1 MAITVKTPAR
11 LHLGQI
17 DLNGSL
23 QRIFGGLGVA
33 IERPNVELEVYP
45 GRRLMVA
52 GEQSLKVKA
61 LARQFLDHFG
71 LKQGAY
77 IYVRQAIPEH
87 VGLGS
92 GTQLALAVG
101 RALAELNN
109 LEVEVDELAGVLDR
123 GDSRSGIGIGAFKH
137 GGFMVDGGRKSAG
150 GGPGDGNSRYVPPV
164 TVRHAFPESWRFIVA
179 IPEQPQGLS
188 GRAEKAAFRRLPP
201 MTPEKV
207 GEICRYLLMKM
218 LPAIVEE
225 DIDGFGQALTE
236 IQRILGDYFSPVQK
250 GTFSNDLSARLA
262 GFMLSSGAKCVGQ
275 SSWGPT
281 VYGLVHRS
289 AARDLEAGVKEFLQN
304 AGRGTVFCARVLN
317 EGARLEVNSQEIRK
331 RVAAR
336 R

>member
-1 MAITVKTPAR
+1 MAVTVKTPAR

-23 QRIFGGLGVA
+23 QRIFGGMGVA
-33 IERPNVELEVYP
+33 IERPGVELEVHP
-45 GRRLMVA
+45 GRRLVVA

-61 LARQFLDHFG
+61 LARQFLNHFG
-71 LKQGAY
+71 LNQGAY
-77 IYVRQAIPEH
+77 IYVRKAIPEH

-109 LEVEVDELAGVLDR
+109 LEVAVDELAKVMDR
-123 GDSRSGIGIGAFKH
+123 GDSRSGIGIGVFKH
-137 GGFMVDGGRKSAG
+137 GGFIVDGGRKSTF

-164 TVRHAFPESWRFIVA
+164 IVRHAFPDSWRFIVA
-179 IPEQPQGLS
+179 IPDQLRGLS

-201 MTPEKV
+201 MPPEKV
-207 GEICRYLLMKM
+207 GEICRYLVMKM

-225 DIDGFGQALTE
+225 DICGFGQALTE

-250 GTFSNDLSARLA
+250 GTFADDLLARLA
-262 GFMLSSGAKCVGQ
+262 GFMIASGAESAGQ

-281 VYGLVHRS
+281 VYGLVHQS
-289 AARDLEAGVKEFLQN
+289 VARDLEAGVKEFLQ
-304 AGRGTVFCARVLN
+304 GRGTVFCTRVVN
-317 EGARLEVNSQEIRK
+317 EGARLEVNSMGLRS
-331 RVAAR
+331 RVAVR